1 MDTDYEWRA
10 GASCIEHDPEVFFP
24 AGTMGA
30 SAAVIAEAKSICTG
44 CPVQAQCLAYAVTT
58 AQRFGVWG
66 GTDEEERRLIRRR
79 YVAAVRSGR
88 DPHPVLAA
96 SA

>member
-1 MDTDYEWRA
+1 MNTDHEWRA
-10 GASCIEHDPEVFFP
+10 GASCIEHDPELFFP
-24 AGTMGA
+24 AGIMGA
-30 SAAVIAEAKSICTG
+30 SARAISEAKAVCGG
-44 CPVQAQCLAYAVTT
+44 CPVRAECLEYAVTT

-88 DPHPVLAA
+88 DPERVLAI